1 MRPELRTVPD
11 LDEKEDPGLEKF
23 SYCDRQW
30 VGLRSSG
37 AAGAINKGRESLE
50 TGLSHSPRLWTPP
63 VSREA

>member
-37 AAGAINKGRESLE
+37 AAGSINKGRESME
-50 TGLSHSPRLWTPP
+50 TGLSHSPHLWTLL